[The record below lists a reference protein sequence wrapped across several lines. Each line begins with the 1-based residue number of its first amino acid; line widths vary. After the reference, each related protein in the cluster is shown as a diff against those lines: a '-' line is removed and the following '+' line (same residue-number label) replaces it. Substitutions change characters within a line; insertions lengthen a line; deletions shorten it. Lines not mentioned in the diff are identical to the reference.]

1 MARAVLD
8 LYVLSAAEVAVL
20 TSRRQS
26 GILPFVDRRKT
37 TIYLDADVL
46 TATKVL
52 AATRGQSESQVVEE
66 ALRAYLASATSEGAR
81 ADLMA
86 LMDRVALGAEAL
98 SDEDAMDLAVGE
110 VRAVRR
116 AGRSRRP
123 A

>member
-1 MARAVLD
+1 M
-8 LYVLSAAEVAVL
+8 